1 MENPHQSPTEPETL
15 PDQLRTGLRSYH
27 VPFLIAAVCGVAL
40 AVASNIRF
48 VSQSAYA
55 VCFVAATVILIY
67 DVPVCGWVLWCYL
80 STGEP
85 PKLNFEPLFPSAERR
100 ALYRA
105 WKERPQLDDDDFYG
119 TFYADSGIARNVVVG
134 VRREMQRIFERS
146 LAGVQPGDDVLRA
159 EPEMDFADVF
169 DELAEAF
176 DIVIPWRTGEVSYNG
191 DGELSFNGTFGS
203 LVRLIAACMER
214 KGVTGS
220 PAQLEVDTDG

>member
-1 MENPHQSPTEPETL
+1 MENPHQSPTAPEAP

-40 AVASNIRF
+40 AVISNTF
-48 VSQSAYA
+48 VDQNTFAI
-55 VCFVAATVILIY
+55 CFAVILTILVF
-67 DVPVCGWVLWCYL
+67 DLLVCGLVLWEL
-80 STGEP
+80 MHTGESP
-85 PKLNFEPLFPSAERR
+85 ELNLEPLFPSAKRR